1 MVNNY
6 ITGWWFFATPLKNDG
21 VSSSVGMMTWLSTKV
36 VMGFIDQLSYAEYIA
51 NQPDTLQKG
60 NSSLVNVDNPID
72 TKRLKDKSTHPRL
85 T

>member
-1 MVNNY
+1 
-6 ITGWWFFATPLKNDG
+6 
-21 VSSSVGMMTWLSTKV
+21 MMTWLSTKV

-51 NQPDTLQKG
+51 NQPDTLQKR

-72 TKRLKDKSTHPRL
+72 TKNLKDKSTHPRL